1 MKRDISLKIAIERH
15 RVDLALNENK
25 LIRGWRDRVRAINV
39 AEKSNEFGY
48 FERKTKY
55 IYHRDE

>member
-25 LIRGWRDRVRAINV
+25 LIRGWRVRPIKV

-55 IYHRDE
+55 IP

>member
-25 LIRGWRDRVRAINV
+25 LIRGWRDRVRPINV
-39 AEKSNEFGY
+39 AEKSNEFGC

-55 IYHRDE
+55 IP